1 MSAACSPIDLSGM
14 RASADAVCALLKVLS
29 NPDRLLMMCELA
41 QCGELCVSDIEARLD
56 IHQPTLSQQLGVL
69 REHALV
75 DTRRDGKN
83 IYYALTSE
91 PAVAIMAVLYEQFC
105 ATHQRESA
113 VAVDLVHFTPG
124 LSFAGGL
131 LIGAAAALLV
141 FFDGRI
147 AGVSGIVGGLLA
159 GGRSDAGWR
168 AAFLV
173 GLIAAAVAANALDW
187 FSMPAVDAGW
197 ARVIAGGV
205 LVGIGTRY
213 AGGCTSGHGVCGI
226 SRGALRSIVATA
238 VFMAAGIATVFV
250 LRHVVG
256 G

>member
-14 RASADAVCALLKVLS
+14 RASAAAACALLKVLS

-105 ATHQRESA
+105 ATHQKGKRR
-113 VAVDLVHFTPG
+113 
-124 LSFAGGL
+124 
-131 LIGAAAALLV
+131 
-141 FFDGRI
+141 GR
-147 AGVSGIVGGLLA
+147 
-159 GGRSDAGWR
+159 
-168 AAFLV
+168 
-173 GLIAAAVAANALDW
+173 
-187 FSMPAVDAGW
+187 
-197 ARVIAGGV
+197 
-205 LVGIGTRY
+205 
-213 AGGCTSGHGVCGI
+213 
-226 SRGALRSIVATA
+226 
-238 VFMAAGIATVFV
+238 
-250 LRHVVG
+250 
-256 G
+256 

>member
-1 MSAACSPIDLSGM
+1 M
-14 RASADAVCALLKVLS
+14 
-29 NPDRLLMMCELA
+29 
-41 QCGELCVSDIEARLD
+41 
-56 IHQPTLSQQLGVL
+56 
-69 REHALV
+69 
-75 DTRRDGKN
+75 
-83 IYYALTSE
+83 
-91 PAVAIMAVLYEQFC
+91 
-105 ATHQRESA
+105 
-113 VAVDLVHFTPG
+113 AVDLVHFTPG

-147 AGVSGIVGGLLA
+147 AGISGIVGGLLA

-173 GLIAAAVAANALDW
+173 GLIAAAVAANELDW